1 MEEGKWKKED
11 GRCYRFQ
18 DKVIDDKCWC
28 LFCEDSLEVK
38 GIMCKF
44 VACFLKD

>member
-1 MEEGKWKKED
+1 MDDGRGKKEE

-18 DKVIDDKCWC
+18 DKVIEDKCLC
-28 LFCEDSLEVK
+28 FFCEDSLEVK
-38 GIMCKF
+38 EIMCKF